1 MKKQHLLA
9 PGPTPIPS
17 EALLAMARP
26 ILYHRSPAYEALF
39 TQVRE
44 GLKYL
49 FRTELEILMFTAS
62 GTGAMEA
69 AVVNTLSPGDRA
81 LVIIGGK
88 FGERWA
94 ELCKA
99 FGVEVIPVE
108 VEWGKAVHPE
118 QVAKALDNNPSIKA
132 VFVTHSETSTGV
144 LHDVRAIAEIVKDKE
159 ALLIVDAIT
168 SLGVTAVETDAWG
181 LDVVVAGSQKALMI
195 PPGLSF
201 SAVSEKAWA
210 AVERSKLPRFYFDF
224 EKTKQSQ
231 AKNQSP
237 FTPAVSLVVA
247 LKEALDL
254 IKDEGLEKVIA
265 RHERLS
271 RATRAG
277 VQALGLELFAE
288 RPSPAVTAVKA
299 PEGIPPGEI
308 VKAMRERYGITIAG
322 GQGKLKD
329 TIFRIAHLGHADE
342 SDVIL
347 ALSALERV
355 LSELKYPVKLGEGV
369 RAAQEVFLKFGG

>member
-26 ILYHRSPAYEALF
+26 ILYHRSPAYEGLF
-39 TQVRE
+39 AQVRE

-49 FRTELEILMFTAS
+49 FRTELEVLMFTAS

-69 AVVNTLSPGDRA
+69 SVVNTLSPGDRV
-81 LVIIGGK
+81 LVVIGGK

-94 ELCKA
+94 ELCGA

-108 VEWGKAVHPE
+108 VEWGKALRPE
-118 QVAKALDNNPSIKA
+118 QVASVLEKDPSIKA

-144 LHDVRAIAEIVKDKE
+144 LHDIRAIAEVVKEKE
-159 ALLIVDAIT
+159 TLLIVDAIT
-168 SLGVTAVETDAWG
+168 SLGVTEVETDAWG
-181 LDVVVAGSQKALMI
+181 LDIVVAGSQKALMI
-195 PPGLSF
+195 PPGLAF
-201 SAVSEKAWA
+201 SAVSKKAWA
-210 AVERSKLPRFYFDF
+210 AVGQSKLTRFYFDF
-224 EKTKQSQ
+224 QETKKSQ
-231 AKNQSP
+231 EKNQSP
-237 FTPAVSLVVA
+237 FTPAVSLVAA

-254 IKDEGLEKVIA
+254 IKAEGLEKVIA

-271 RATRAG
+271 RAARAG
-277 VQALGLELFAE
+277 VQALGLEPFAE

-299 PEGIPPGEI
+299 PEGIAPKEI
-308 VKAMRERYGITIAG
+308 VKAMRTKYGITIAG

-329 TIFRIAHLGHADE
+329 TIFRIAHLGYADE

-347 ALSALERV
+347 ALSTLERV
-355 LSELKYPVKLGEGV
+355 LFELKYPAKLGEGV
-369 RAAQEVFLKFGG
+369 RAAQEVFLKSGG

>member
-39 TQVRE
+39 AHVRE
-44 GLKYL
+44 GLKSL
-49 FRTELEILMFTAS
+49 FRTEHEVLMFTAS

-81 LVIIGGK
+81 LVVVGGK

-94 ELCKA
+94 ELCQA
-99 FGVEVIPVE
+99 YGVEVIPVE
-108 VEWGKAVHPE
+108 IEWGKALRPE
-118 QVAKALDNNPSIKA
+118 QVTSALEQDPSIKA

-144 LHDVRAIAEIVKDKE
+144 LHDVRALAEVVKEKE

-168 SLGVTAVETDAWG
+168 SLGVTEVETDAWG
-181 LDVVVAGSQKALMI
+181 LDIVVAGSQKALMI
-195 PPGLSF
+195 PPGLAF
-201 SAVSEKAWA
+201 CAVSKKTWA
-210 AVERSKLPRFYFDF
+210 AVGRSKLPRFYFDF
-224 EKTKQSQ
+224 QATKKSQ
-231 AKNQSP
+231 EKNQSP
-237 FTPAVSLVVA
+237 FTPAVSLVAA

-254 IKDEGLEKVIA
+254 IQAEGLEKVIA
-265 RHERLS
+265 RHKRLS
-271 RATRAG
+271 RATLAG
-277 VQALGLELFAE
+277 VEALGLEPFAE

-299 PEGIPPGEI
+299 PEGIAPKEI
-308 VKAMRERYGITIAG
+308 VKAMRTKYGITIAG

-329 TIFRIAHLGHADE
+329 TIFRIAHLGYADE

-347 ALSALERV
+347 VLSTLERI
-355 LSELKYPVKLGEGV
+355 LSELGYPAKLGEGV
-369 RAAQEVFLKFGG
+369 RAAQEIFLKSEG

>member
-39 TQVRE
+39 AQVRE

-49 FRTELEILMFTAS
+49 FRTDLEILMFTAS

-81 LVIIGGK
+81 LVVIGGK

-94 ELCKA
+94 ELCEA
-99 FGVEVIPVE
+99 FGVQVIPVE

-144 LHDVRAIAEIVKDKE
+144 LHDVRTMAEIVKDKE

-201 SAVSEKAWA
+201 SAVSKKAWG
-210 AVERSKLPRFYFDF
+210 AVRRAKLPRFYFDF

-231 AKNQSP
+231 EKNQSP

-254 IKDEGLEKVIA
+254 IKGEGLERIIA

-271 RATRAG
+271 QATRAG

-299 PEGIPPGEI
+299 PEGIPPREI

-355 LSELKYPVKLGEGV
+355 LFELKYPAKLGEGV
-369 RAAQEVFLKFGG
+369 RAAQEVFLKSGG